1 MKVKNGVWSGVRR
14 ERRRK
19 VAFYDASIFDH
30 LSFVRG
36 SVRFAPAAVICKIG
50 RTDSTFSLVPSSV

>member
-1 MKVKNGVWSGVRR
+1 M
-14 ERRRK
+14 
-19 VAFYDASIFDH
+19 AFYDASIFDH

-36 SVRFAPAAVICKIG
+36 CVRFAPAAVICKIG